1 MRAHNL
7 LLLCLVWA
15 LMSQP
20 TTAGPTDATTGKFMT
35 DLRYNDVFSCTECVG
50 VVGGL
55 YLHRMPISKVSSS
68 EGE

>member
-1 MRAHNL
+1 
-7 LLLCLVWA
+7 
-15 LMSQP
+15 MSQP
-20 TTAGPTDATTGKFMT
+20 TTAGPTDATTGTFMT
-35 DLRYNDVFSCTECVG
+35 DLRYNDVYLARSALV